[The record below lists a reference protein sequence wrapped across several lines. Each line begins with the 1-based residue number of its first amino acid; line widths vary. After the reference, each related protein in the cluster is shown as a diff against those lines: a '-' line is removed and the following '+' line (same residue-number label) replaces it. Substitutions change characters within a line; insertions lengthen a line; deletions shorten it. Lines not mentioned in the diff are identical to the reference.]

1 MARRGLLSNN
11 HLRRKERKL
20 STNNLIHL
28 ARALTTHRSWD
39 DGRGDDE
46 TTTQCGGIKKT
57 ILATTRNGQFL
68 ITIYARVASRRGGE
82 QGGGE
87 TERLLDKEA
96 AARDEEEQKKEK
108 RREREGGAREGRGKK
123 GRLWESRKSKYEKS
137 AKFEARGCCA
147 PYFIFLSARAPGL
160 SKRDWDWDWIHGERE
175 RGARRRKRI
184 NENGGSKP

>member
-1 MARRGLLSNN
+1 VARRGLLSNN

-87 TERLLDKEA
+87 TERLLDKE
-96 AARDEEEQKKEK
+96 
-108 RREREGGAREGRGKK
+108 REREREREQRGRGARRGRTKKREEKRKRGRREGRGKK

-160 SKRDWDWDWIHGERE
+160 SKRDWDWEWIH
-175 RGARRRKRI
+175 
-184 NENGGSKP
+184 